1 MARALKPI
9 TKASFLMTVEGINL
23 YWTTFSGVSDSAE
36 TGQYAQ
42 GTGNRIFKVVGPRSI
57 EDVELSSPYDPAIS
71 QEVEQFWLDYNCQ
84 PLTITIQPVQCD
96 GITASGAA
104 YILEGAQLQA
114 LTVAE
119 ADRESGD
126 VGTITLKL
134 TVNEWRRG

>member
-1 MARALKPI
+1 MARAINPI

-23 YWTTFSGVSDSAE
+23 YWTTFSGVNDSAE

-57 EDVELSSPYDPAIS
+57 EDVELTAPYDPEVA
-71 QEVEQFWLDYNCQ
+71 QEIEQFWLDYNCA
-84 PLTITIQPVQCD
+84 PLTVTIQPVQCD
-96 GITASGAA
+96 GESSAGAA

-126 VGTITLKL
+126 VATITLKL
-134 TVNEWRRG
+134 TVNSWRRG